1 MNLLLDA
8 SPVDDRGKDDCV
20 ATASS
25 LCGDVDTT
33 SVCGVVADVVG
44 DDDPPD
50 VGVDICGMASISKLR
65 TSSCVAR
72 SKGV

>member
-1 MNLLLDA
+1 MWNLLLEA
-8 SPVDDRGKDDCV
+8 SPVDERGNDDCV

-25 LCGDVDTT
+25 LCGDVAG
-33 SVCGVVADVVG
+33 SVCGVVDVVG
-44 DDDPPD
+44 DDAP
-50 VGVDICGMASISKLR
+50 GVEATFDICGIASINKLL